1 VDAEELMAGMARTS
15 VRGRLKFAQILRVV
29 HRAPSVHPYFLL
41 RFDFHAH
48 AVPCDPSLRLPLC
61 QQAAAM
67 KQLALDIGLA
77 TGPTL
82 ARFFAGP
89 NEAALQHLRLW
100 AGEGSQPDTRSPVP
114 TYLWGE
120 AGSGKTHLLKAVR
133 QALSDQGASVGWL
146 DASVASAA
154 EFDERWAAVVL
165 DDVHLYSTAQQAM
178 AFNWFVNAISPANGA
193 PRWVLAAGNLPPA
206 DLPLRDDLRSRLGWG
221 HVFQLQLLDE
231 TARRA
236 VLRQEADARGVFLG
250 DEVMDFMLNRFSR
263 DLGSLMQLL
272 DQLDAYALRT
282 QRAIT
287 IPLLKAM
294 LESE

>member
-1 VDAEELMAGMARTS
+1 
-15 VRGRLKFAQILRVV
+15 
-29 HRAPSVHPYFLL
+29 
-41 RFDFHAH
+41 
-48 AVPCDPSLRLPLC
+48 
-61 QQAAAM
+61 M

-82 ARFFAGP
+82 ARFFGGP

-100 AGEGSQPDTRSPVP
+100 VGDGHQPGTRSPVP

-120 AGSGKTHLLKAVR
+120 AGSGKTHLLKAVH
-133 QALSDQGASVGWL
+133 QALRDQGASVGWL
-146 DASVASAA
+146 DPSVGAPP
-154 EFDERWAAVVL
+154 EFDESWAAVIL
-165 DDVHLYSTAQQAM
+165 DDVHLYGSAQQAV
-178 AFNWFVNAISPANGA
+178 AFNWFVNAISPASGM

>member
-1 VDAEELMAGMARTS
+1 M
-15 VRGRLKFAQILRVV
+15 
-29 HRAPSVHPYFLL
+29 
-41 RFDFHAH
+41 
-48 AVPCDPSLRLPLC
+48 
-61 QQAAAM
+61 M

-82 ARFFAGP
+82 SRFFAGP
-89 NEAALQHLRLW
+89 NEAALQHLRLA
-100 AGEGSQPDTRSPVP
+100 AGVGSSQATRSPVP

-120 AGSGKTHLLKAVR
+120 SGSGKSHLLKAVR
-133 QALSDQGASVGWL
+133 QALRDQGDSVGWL
-146 DASVASAA
+146 DPAVAEPP
-154 EFDERWAAVVL
+154 EFDERWSAVL
-165 DDVHLYSTAQQAM
+165 MDDVHLYSTSQQAA
-178 AFNWFVNAISPANGA
+178 AFNWFVNAISPASGTQ
-193 PRWVLAAGNLPPA
+193 RWVLATGSLPPA

-221 HVFQLQLLDE
+221 HVFQLQVLGE
-231 TARRA
+231 TERRA

-250 DEVMDFMLNRFSR
+250 DDVMDYMLNRFSR